1 MREDCVYA
9 RGLQC
14 SHNRVSLEE
23 MGVDFGILVDLHL
36 LQIIKSLVSKF
47 TILLKKKKHTI
58 LKVLSSSLIC

>member
-36 LQIIKSLVSKF
+36 LQIISIKVYHLVE
-47 TILLKKKKHTI
+47 KKKHTI

>member
-1 MREDCVYA
+1 MREDCVYS

-36 LQIIKSLVSKF
+36 LQIISTKVYHLV
-47 TILLKKKKHTI
+47 KKHTI